1 MSLGSKTRAE
11 YDRNAIARAT
21 HFTATIFRGR
31 GQYETRSAQSLDEAR
46 KVGRALAREFGKPA
60 AMIYAILPD
69 TLSTSI
75 HVENVSVTE
84 GDERDGS

>member
-1 MSLGSKTRAE
+1 MTTLKTRAE

-21 HFTATIFRGR
+21 HFVATIFLGR
-31 GQYETRSAQSLDEAR
+31 GTYVRASAPTIEEAREKGRELARSA
-46 KVGRALAREFGKPA
+46 GKPA

-75 HVENVSVTE
+75 HVENVSANE